1 LGEFYNINI
10 NININIIHRVKYLY
24 KKKTTRLICFEMIFI
39 LPTLNHMIPS
49 ISYICQPHLCMP
61 KNFNQDIPIYIIGD
75 DFANTVASHS
85 EGDA

>member
-1 LGEFYNINI
+1 
-10 NININIIHRVKYLY
+10 
-24 KKKTTRLICFEMIFI
+24 
-39 LPTLNHMIPS
+39 MIPS

>member
-1 LGEFYNINI
+1 LLEFYNINI
-10 NININIIHRVKYLY
+10 IFIIIHGVKYLY
-24 KKKTTRLICFEMIFI
+24 KKKTTRLICFETIFI

-49 ISYICQPHLCMP
+49 ISYICQ
-61 KNFNQDIPIYIIGD
+61 KNFNQDIPIYIYIYIYVYIID